1 MFSILISG
9 SSGFIGKHLISKLSS
24 SQKYKIIKMDRGVG
38 NIAHK
43 KTWKKLPAA
52 KILIHLAAKI
62 FVPDSWKNPKEFF
75 ESNIIGT
82 LMALEY
88 CRINK
93 TKLIFLSSYLYGNPN
108 KLPSNEKT
116 EIKIENPYALS
127 KKTAEDICRFYSKQY
142 GLKVTILRPSN
153 AYGPGQKTHFLIPE
167 IINKLKKKKI
177 IVNNINIERDFV
189 YVSDLVD
196 AIIKSIFLKKKF
208 EIINIGS
215 GKSYKISKIIDILQ
229 KIKRT
234 DIVVKNQGIYRPN
247 EILFTKLDIKKARK
261 ILNWKPQW
269 NLEKGLRNIIYKKN

>member
-1 MFSILISG
+1 MQ
-9 SSGFIGKHLISKLSS
+9 
-24 SQKYKIIKMDRGVG
+24 QKV
-38 NIAHK
+38 
-43 KTWKKLPAA
+43 
-52 KILIHLAAKI
+52 
-62 FVPDSWKNPKEFF
+62 
-75 ESNIIGT
+75 
-82 LMALEY
+82 
-88 CRINK
+88 
-93 TKLIFLSSYLYGNPN
+93 
-108 KLPSNEKT
+108 
-116 EIKIENPYALS
+116 
-127 KKTAEDICRFYSKQY
+127 
-142 GLKVTILRPSN
+142 
-153 AYGPGQKTHFLIPE
+153 HFLIPE

-215 GKSYKISKIIDILQ
+215 GKSYKISEIIDILQ

-234 DIVVKNQGIYRPN
+234 DIVVKNRGIYRPN